1 MADDRISKNLH
12 LVYSALK
19 SEGYTDIGDEQDF
32 IKKMQDEQNRLKVY
46 NALKGAGYSD
56 MGSDFKSFSGMIYT
70 APQTKPQPAAAPAA
84 SPQSSPTTIQTN
96 VAQPVVQTPTKQQ
109 QPTSAAPR
117 EVKKGDGSML
127 IAPKQEQPLL
137 NFNFTANSYHG
148 VPVLQSDENGN
159 PKVSGG
165 KFNPVTGQ
173 YEGEGGF
180 YTDWM
185 GNKIPVN
192 SDYGKAAV
200 AYHQHVKDVVN
211 PINVELEEAYKE
223 RDRINKLLS
232 DRMREI
238 DKVEDNLPWYL
249 KIITKAGRI
258 MQGDKMGGYS
268 SSMEY
273 KLNYNS
279 DQQYRNIMSAAR
291 KNRAAIRALE
301 DKKNAKQNEFWH
313 SLGNAITNG
322 YTFSEGDSQW
332 GDVNALSEAQKH
344 MPEIERKQR
353 TGEKLTKD
361 EEIAATVIKNHAWDN
376 DVQQRYGDE
385 YGAWASAGETAGGSL
400 ELAIEFLMMAPELK
414 ATAGSV
420 MKLTEKGATKLLGK
434 LANNGLGK
442 FMTKATGVTLGS
454 MVAGAEMSNTIGIG
468 RTTSDVGK
476 RYLGN
481 VTVNEEDG
489 SYQFDGGKSF
499 MQSLYEAEMSAAI
512 ENGSEVLGE
521 FLPGSS
527 MILKGLQKVGMKKV
541 ANGLTRLGGRTWYK
555 NYTKALESIGF
566 HGVGGEAVEEY
577 ASLLGNALLVGDNK
591 FSDLLDPRTHVD
603 IWLGCAVTG
612 GLLNAPRTVGYAAEG
627 AHKGYQAAQYYRYKH
642 KTDKAD
648 GAANAVWGDEWV
660 ELRDRIDGTSNEY
673 MTDLATSIYEDV
685 DMPLEKKAAALNY
698 IGNLT
703 AMRGYNM
710 GRISMEREDEN
721 GRGTSDDERSMN
733 NAYAAGYNA
742 TVQEDMEDVKNAYDM
757 HRQLAE
763 NALDEWTLS
772 ALDGNE
778 TGLDGEPINPLHIL
792 GNMAYN
798 PVIGDAMTDEQ
809 RKIAADYLNAKARY
823 DGMLQR
829 VRDGTVQVAWNG
841 NVNNPQTV
849 SKDFLQELST
859 NAAMARLAKNEQER
873 AIQEELDKEDE
884 FQQQRPTYNLN
895 DEVTLRGENGEPIR
909 GSITTEENEDG
920 QIEVYTE
927 SPINGKKIHMFTRQ
941 QIDDMLMEHN
951 GEAVVVP
958 EAPAITAEID
968 NAGAVQSEPST
979 VQNDVENVPETTE
992 NVPNTDE
999 NVPAAEETVAVE
1011 PMPMVGEG
1019 EDAEPDFSATTPQRA
1034 HDYIFNES
1042 GLEEAD
1048 AAAFTK
1054 NNVEAANKELEKI
1067 KNKKPK
1073 MGTSIAKFNKDK
1085 AEWEQKVNEAQAK
1098 ADYWKQVKEARDK
1111 VLAQRL
1117 AEQQERERQKIEQ
1130 AQADEAAYREEMA
1143 RKEAEQAALG
1153 ANNVSPAIRDKWV
1166 NAPKVEGAQDEIV
1179 LPNGEKVAGRYYLV
1193 ESGAA
1198 SASHDSNNGFAK
1210 TEGFP
1215 VDENGGSV
1223 NDRDYERDM
1232 DAQRITRDIANNYDS
1247 RAVQTPVVVSQDGV
1261 VLSGNGRTMA
1271 GELAAAQNT
1280 DAAYNI
1286 HIAQYPT
1293 KWGFTQKQVEG
1304 MQHPRVVFVP
1314 DAAMPYTAETFAKF
1328 NQQEMK
1334 GQSKTEQ
1341 AVKLG
1346 KVVSDDSFKGIVRT
1360 INGYDTL
1367 GDFYNDADAS
1377 IGALYDLHNAGV
1389 VPQAQLAEMV
1399 DGIRGQEKLSAVG
1412 REFLENM
1419 LIGKAF
1425 EGDPDVVRMLT
1436 SEPYMRQSVI
1446 TALGEI
1452 ADNIAIGGGWSLQQ
1466 ELADS
1471 VRLCFDARKEGAKQG
1486 DIVSIYAKQ
1495 GVLFADPDQLQTVA
1509 DFNNATMLMLA
1520 DVLNDK
1526 RVTLLKTTLQL
1537 YNNHARESAAGQT
1550 DLFAGGIRSRED
1562 ILRDVI
1568 NFINN
1573 NYGKRKEIDAARAA
1587 AVERRKAESVQ
1598 QNGTDEAGIGGSE
1611 NTGGSGKGTEET
1623 PTLTHDEAISLIA
1636 KMEERAN
1643 VAPEVELTIENW
1655 DAQFGEDGRVV
1666 TPIGEVKMGENQFTK
1681 LMRQGREGKLGM
1693 VKPTLETPDVIIE
1706 DASEAKDGDV
1716 AERKSSYVFVK
1727 AFKKADGSRY
1737 YYFTSVTVSKD
1748 GKEVVI
1754 SNQEKRKNAIANLL
1768 TNGKLVWKHADDVS
1782 AASDVKQGLYSSQGN
1797 MSDPT
1802 TEGTDAPQTNVLS
1815 ASKGKANSSTSQA
1828 KGEKVAE
1835 NQSSSGVQAALEAA
1849 EQDTNTEPTEAQ
1861 KQAGNYKKGHVKIDG
1876 FDVTIENPRGSV
1888 RSGKDAD
1895 GKEWEQT
1902 MHNTYGY
1909 IRGTEGV
1916 DGDHIDVF
1924 FSEDPS
1930 HGDVFV
1936 VDQVN
1941 KDGNFDEHKVMY
1953 GFPDIESARKA
1964 YLANYEDGWTGL
1976 GAITPVSKEEFK
1988 KWIDSSHR
1996 KTKPFAEY
2004 SSVKPL
2010 GDTQLGEQPNKPT
2023 VKDGEDYVSAAERI
2037 AREDDVKRTAAHF
2050 AMETRE
2056 EAAAF
2061 DRRVGEMS
2069 DLELLSYIKADGN
2082 GDVNK
2087 AHHPSVYDE
2096 YDYRHGDE
2104 QLQSYDATLVRLNE
2118 SGTTLEQAEEMLANI
2133 RRDKSLLATDMRA
2146 DLLGQEDALQDY
2158 IAGLEKPREKRLL
2171 SAYEKKETS
2180 EPANSRM
2187 DVESN
2192 LEGKSDDTA
2201 TRQDSDVSGGKVR
2214 NNPAISQR
2222 NGVRK
2227 GGVDELV
2234 SDAMSIGVED
2244 VASFPKEIRE
2254 EDTISKEQ
2262 NSGKRGD
2269 RIKVKAGLSGNDL
2282 YIQYKSGR
2290 SSKDKR
2296 RWATIKIP
2304 NATNYSA
2311 GQIIYRLGYIGT
2323 FTDIERLSG
2332 DAVLELFNKN
2342 GLRLQK
2348 GGVKDVSHRE
2358 AALRDALVDVLRGA
2372 GVDVVTDVEE
2382 GQRVL
2387 DEANS
2392 GARMHAKKRALET
2405 ASLSDGSER
2414 SLTVVSSADG
2424 AKVLIN
2430 LDKAIQ
2436 TLESSPT
2443 QPKTFV
2449 GDIANSLGA
2458 QRKGSKSEYAT
2469 FETKNG
2475 RVVTIR
2481 LADHNATVSNFDRR
2495 GELDGISIVVSP
2507 KKSAG
2512 VTNDGEAHVVEYYY
2526 DAIKLRRADGK
2537 PLADIVRSIK
2547 QALYSGEFEDTT
2559 GLAERQ
2565 EVNTDKVR
2573 FFRTTDGHAYGF
2585 TKDGKIY
2592 IDPRI
2597 ATAETP
2603 IHEYSHLWAWA
2614 FRKAN
2619 PKEWANIV
2627 ELMKGTTLW
2636 EEVKQRYPEL
2646 KTEDEIADEV
2656 LAHYS
2661 GRRGAERLRAERER
2675 IASGEGDVVEKAKAI
2690 SALERVK
2697 DALKRFWKGV
2707 ADWLGIHFTS
2717 AEEVADK
2724 VLADMLHGVNP
2735 VAEAGAQREGV
2746 RYEANSEEAEIVAK
2760 AKADGTYM
2768 KAPDGKPSRLSPR
2781 QWVQVRT
2788 RAFKEWFGDWEKRAR
2803 IEKLRKSEP
2812 IVKKGDE
2819 YKGRYELNSRSAED
2833 YVIKSLR
2840 GEYTNSDTGDVIK
2853 ITRASRKVTHHD
2865 AENDVHLR
2873 SIAYIPDMIENAVF
2887 IEERPNENGAK
2898 FASYRYYVVGLKIG
2912 DVHYTAKLVVGRKN
2926 GESYYDHSLTEIE
2939 KNSLID
2945 LTDGVKADVSGNETA
2960 YFSAKDKRLLSILQ
2974 TNSSKVVYEN
2984 GEPRVVYHQTN
2995 STIFVNRET
3004 GENFDNLN
3012 WKEKD
3017 YWENEA
3023 SEEEWND
3030 TWEERDFYVFD
3041 NKTHGR
3047 RSVEMPA
3054 FFFSPVYDEYHEYGD
3069 RTVAAFLNIRNPIV
3083 NPDIP
3088 NRGVTDTAG
3097 EDAMN
3102 ALIAQGYDGFIR
3114 EYDGEVEEIN
3124 AFFPNQIKCA
3134 EENVGTFDGS
3144 NPDIRYQFV
3153 GEKGASAMDKAEEAS
3168 VRLDNLAVA
3177 REMEAAGK
3185 DAKAVKL
3192 ATGWERGGD
3201 GKWRYEI
3208 EDGRFDRLG
3217 ELHPE
3222 RRRLS
3227 AAEQKELDDALSETD
3242 DAFEKGVLAYKEE
3255 ITDDTDMA
3263 DIYEAGGME
3272 RKKAERIRD
3281 LEDKQRRLKGEP
3293 KKLDDYLEN
3302 DELFNAYPQLRDIVI
3317 DTSSEGDAVF
3327 GKMGSYVHASNTIR
3341 LNDTSLSTLTHEVQH
3356 AIQKIEGFARGG
3368 SVRDVRN
3375 RIRQRI
3381 AELDNVSEHAKEM
3394 LARQVEYRALASK
3407 LGRAYE
3413 MLMKNGE
3420 DWAVRAASDNYWE
3433 AMNTL
3438 DNDENS
3444 RLNNV
3449 YPKGKNASEIAK
3461 DGFNRDKAIEELNRL
3476 SDYYASQISAEDMK
3490 NIKDSEALSGKING
3504 KSDEELYHALGGEV
3518 EARNVQS
3525 RLGMTAEER
3534 RASLASETEDVARE
3548 DQIFLNDLLGVSMS
3562 ESASTDLEDV
3572 NRRFNDELGRLTDE
3586 NKDKIVL
3593 SLGRPSDILLA
3604 AGVSEKPMKLYGN
3617 KVIKKMRKHG
3627 FALDELKD
3635 LPRAVADPIAVFDNI
3650 GREGNRSI
3658 LTELRTEQGNFLVTV
3673 DLGKDAD
3680 VDFNIV
3686 SSVFGKG
3693 SSNVI
3698 DWINKGLAT
3707 YINKEKALAFLSH
3720 PSAPIAAA
3728 AANAELDS
3736 AAKVVKEFENP
3747 KVSDEDVSED
3757 DAVYRIREDVQDSE
3771 QNDADMMRS
3780 VAEQMGEKLHT
3791 NIHII
3796 EDVNEITHP
3805 NSAVQE
3811 RRSRSKG
3818 WYDTKTG
3825 QVNIVLPNNRSVD
3838 DVKASVGHETIAHK
3852 GLRELIGEENYD
3864 AFLDEVYEH
3873 LRGDLKQQIDT
3884 QASRAFIDDAT
3895 RNGERAKSYE
3905 QHRRTAVDELFG
3917 RLAAKPFEEFAEG
3930 ERTLWQKIKE
3940 AVRKVLDEFLGTL
3953 KLPKWFE
3960 LGDNELRYML
3970 WRSKERLERGREH
3983 PIDLARDIVKREELG
3998 LTDEARYNMGDA
4010 PETFKARQRR
4020 AVENKGTV
4028 MPGLNGAQVKVVG
4041 NIPRHTYTGTI
4052 AEATQQAI
4060 DAAKAKYVPNGEPR
4074 TLHYNNFGAKFD
4086 YSISGN
4092 AIEIVLSAKHQG
4104 KSVNKGVHL
4113 ALAEHLDRVIGES
4126 IEVEEHPDRLKTGD
4140 ARDNGKINPD
4150 ALMHRFYGV
4159 ANIDGVDYRVMT
4171 LMKEENKAKRG
4182 NGIHSYEVQK
4192 IEVLD
4197 EETPNTSNGVG
4208 TLNSELEGYPLAKL
4222 IKDVGKTMET
4232 DKNLLDESKLADES
4246 TDLYREVGETDDIW
4260 SDGSLGLHERM
4271 TAAAARLSAN
4281 HKDNKTLRNDAMRAI
4296 GSNLFDLRKAM
4307 SLQRTFDKITAKRV
4321 ADLARVLM
4329 NIGHLSGLTQQEVK
4343 RLMAAIR
4350 DSVGRENIDESIQK
4364 IMDIMVD
4371 NQLKHA
4377 EATLHELESI
4387 KGSKVD
4393 ARGVEVQGQLDPDGQ
4408 TLIKAMK
4415 EAQKIV
4421 NPCGGKTHDEKGEPT
4436 AWGNALESAQMR
4448 ISSKTISL
4456 MESG

>member
-1 MADDRISKNLH
+1 M
-12 LVYSALK
+12 
-19 SEGYTDIGDEQDF
+19 
-32 IKKMQDEQNRLKVY
+32 
-46 NALKGAGYSD
+46 
-56 MGSDFKSFSGMIYT
+56 
-70 APQTKPQPAAAPAA
+70 
-84 SPQSSPTTIQTN
+84 
-96 VAQPVVQTPTKQQ
+96 
-109 QPTSAAPR
+109 
-117 EVKKGDGSML
+117 
-127 IAPKQEQPLL
+127 
-137 NFNFTANSYHG
+137 
-148 VPVLQSDENGN
+148 
-159 PKVSGG
+159 
-165 KFNPVTGQ
+165 
-173 YEGEGGF
+173 
-180 YTDWM
+180 
-185 GNKIPVN
+185 
-192 SDYGKAAV
+192 
-200 AYHQHVKDVVN
+200 
-211 PINVELEEAYKE
+211 
-223 RDRINKLLS
+223 
-232 DRMREI
+232 
-238 DKVEDNLPWYL
+238 
-249 KIITKAGRI
+249 
-258 MQGDKMGGYS
+258 
-268 SSMEY
+268 
-273 KLNYNS
+273 
-279 DQQYRNIMSAAR
+279 
-291 KNRAAIRALE
+291 
-301 DKKNAKQNEFWH
+301 
-313 SLGNAITNG
+313 
-322 YTFSEGDSQW
+322 
-332 GDVNALSEAQKH
+332 
-344 MPEIERKQR
+344 
-353 TGEKLTKD
+353 
-361 EEIAATVIKNHAWDN
+361 
-376 DVQQRYGDE
+376 
-385 YGAWASAGETAGGSL
+385 
-400 ELAIEFLMMAPELK
+400 
-414 ATAGSV
+414 
-420 MKLTEKGATKLLGK
+420 
-434 LANNGLGK
+434 
-442 FMTKATGVTLGS
+442 
-454 MVAGAEMSNTIGIG
+454 
-468 RTTSDVGK
+468 
-476 RYLGN
+476 
-481 VTVNEEDG
+481 
-489 SYQFDGGKSF
+489 
-499 MQSLYEAEMSAAI
+499 
-512 ENGSEVLGE
+512 
-521 FLPGSS
+521 
-527 MILKGLQKVGMKKV
+527 
-541 ANGLTRLGGRTWYK
+541 
-555 NYTKALESIGF
+555 
-566 HGVGGEAVEEY
+566 
-577 ASLLGNALLVGDNK
+577 
-591 FSDLLDPRTHVD
+591 
-603 IWLGCAVTG
+603 
-612 GLLNAPRTVGYAAEG
+612 
-627 AHKGYQAAQYYRYKH
+627 
-642 KTDKAD
+642 
-648 GAANAVWGDEWV
+648 
-660 ELRDRIDGTSNEY
+660 
-673 MTDLATSIYEDV
+673 
-685 DMPLEKKAAALNY
+685 
-698 IGNLT
+698 
-703 AMRGYNM
+703 
-710 GRISMEREDEN
+710 
-721 GRGTSDDERSMN
+721 
-733 NAYAAGYNA
+733 
-742 TVQEDMEDVKNAYDM
+742 
-757 HRQLAE
+757 
-763 NALDEWTLS
+763 
-772 ALDGNE
+772 
-778 TGLDGEPINPLHIL
+778 
-792 GNMAYN
+792 
-798 PVIGDAMTDEQ
+798 
-809 RKIAADYLNAKARY
+809 
-823 DGMLQR
+823 
-829 VRDGTVQVAWNG
+829 
-841 NVNNPQTV
+841 
-849 SKDFLQELST
+849 
-859 NAAMARLAKNEQER
+859 
-873 AIQEELDKEDE
+873 
-884 FQQQRPTYNLN
+884 
-895 DEVTLRGENGEPIR
+895 
-909 GSITTEENEDG
+909 
-920 QIEVYTE
+920 
-927 SPINGKKIHMFTRQ
+927 
-941 QIDDMLMEHN
+941 
-951 GEAVVVP
+951 
-958 EAPAITAEID
+958 
-968 NAGAVQSEPST
+968 
-979 VQNDVENVPETTE
+979 
-992 NVPNTDE
+992 
-999 NVPAAEETVAVE
+999 
-1011 PMPMVGEG
+1011 
-1019 EDAEPDFSATTPQRA
+1019 
-1034 HDYIFNES
+1034 
-1042 GLEEAD
+1042 
-1048 AAAFTK
+1048 
-1054 NNVEAANKELEKI
+1054 
-1067 KNKKPK
+1067 
-1073 MGTSIAKFNKDK
+1073 
-1085 AEWEQKVNEAQAK
+1085 
-1098 ADYWKQVKEARDK
+1098 
-1111 VLAQRL
+1111 
-1117 AEQQERERQKIEQ
+1117 
-1130 AQADEAAYREEMA
+1130 
-1143 RKEAEQAALG
+1143 
-1153 ANNVSPAIRDKWV
+1153 
-1166 NAPKVEGAQDEIV
+1166 
-1179 LPNGEKVAGRYYLV
+1179 
-1193 ESGAA
+1193 
-1198 SASHDSNNGFAK
+1198 
-1210 TEGFP
+1210 
-1215 VDENGGSV
+1215 
-1223 NDRDYERDM
+1223 
-1232 DAQRITRDIANNYDS
+1232 
-1247 RAVQTPVVVSQDGV
+1247 
-1261 VLSGNGRTMA
+1261 
-1271 GELAAAQNT
+1271 
-1280 DAAYNI
+1280 
-1286 HIAQYPT
+1286 
-1293 KWGFTQKQVEG
+1293 
-1304 MQHPRVVFVP
+1304 
-1314 DAAMPYTAETFAKF
+1314 
-1328 NQQEMK
+1328 
-1334 GQSKTEQ
+1334 
-1341 AVKLG
+1341 
-1346 KVVSDDSFKGIVRT
+1346 
-1360 INGYDTL
+1360 
-1367 GDFYNDADAS
+1367 
-1377 IGALYDLHNAGV
+1377 
-1389 VPQAQLAEMV
+1389 
-1399 DGIRGQEKLSAVG
+1399 
-1412 REFLENM
+1412 
-1419 LIGKAF
+1419 
-1425 EGDPDVVRMLT
+1425 
-1436 SEPYMRQSVI
+1436 
-1446 TALGEI
+1446 
-1452 ADNIAIGGGWSLQQ
+1452 
-1466 ELADS
+1466 
-1471 VRLCFDARKEGAKQG
+1471 
-1486 DIVSIYAKQ
+1486 
-1495 GVLFADPDQLQTVA
+1495 
-1509 DFNNATMLMLA
+1509 
-1520 DVLNDK
+1520 
-1526 RVTLLKTTLQL
+1526 
-1537 YNNHARESAAGQT
+1537 
-1550 DLFAGGIRSRED
+1550 
-1562 ILRDVI
+1562 
-1568 NFINN
+1568 
-1573 NYGKRKEIDAARAA
+1573 
-1587 AVERRKAESVQ
+1587 
-1598 QNGTDEAGIGGSE
+1598 
-1611 NTGGSGKGTEET
+1611 
-1623 PTLTHDEAISLIA
+1623 
-1636 KMEERAN
+1636 
-1643 VAPEVELTIENW
+1643 
-1655 DAQFGEDGRVV
+1655 
-1666 TPIGEVKMGENQFTK
+1666 
-1681 LMRQGREGKLGM
+1681 
-1693 VKPTLETPDVIIE
+1693 
-1706 DASEAKDGDV
+1706 
-1716 AERKSSYVFVK
+1716 
-1727 AFKKADGSRY
+1727 
-1737 YYFTSVTVSKD
+1737 
-1748 GKEVVI
+1748 
-1754 SNQEKRKNAIANLL
+1754 
-1768 TNGKLVWKHADDVS
+1768 
-1782 AASDVKQGLYSSQGN
+1782 
-1797 MSDPT
+1797 
-1802 TEGTDAPQTNVLS
+1802 
-1815 ASKGKANSSTSQA
+1815 
-1828 KGEKVAE
+1828 
-1835 NQSSSGVQAALEAA
+1835 
-1849 EQDTNTEPTEAQ
+1849 
-1861 KQAGNYKKGHVKIDG
+1861 
-1876 FDVTIENPRGSV
+1876 
-1888 RSGKDAD
+1888 
-1895 GKEWEQT
+1895 
-1902 MHNTYGY
+1902 
-1909 IRGTEGV
+1909 
-1916 DGDHIDVF
+1916 
-1924 FSEDPS
+1924 
-1930 HGDVFV
+1930 
-1936 VDQVN
+1936 
-1941 KDGNFDEHKVMY
+1941 
-1953 GFPDIESARKA
+1953 
-1964 YLANYEDGWTGL
+1964 
-1976 GAITPVSKEEFK
+1976 
-1988 KWIDSSHR
+1988 
-1996 KTKPFAEY
+1996 
-2004 SSVKPL
+2004 
-2010 GDTQLGEQPNKPT
+2010 
-2023 VKDGEDYVSAAERI
+2023 
-2037 AREDDVKRTAAHF
+2037 
-2050 AMETRE
+2050 
-2056 EAAAF
+2056 
-2061 DRRVGEMS
+2061 
-2069 DLELLSYIKADGN
+2069 
-2082 GDVNK
+2082 
-2087 AHHPSVYDE
+2087 
-2096 YDYRHGDE
+2096 
-2104 QLQSYDATLVRLNE
+2104 
-2118 SGTTLEQAEEMLANI
+2118 
-2133 RRDKSLLATDMRA
+2133 
-2146 DLLGQEDALQDY
+2146 
-2158 IAGLEKPREKRLL
+2158 L

-2342 GLRLQK
+2342 GLRLHK
-2348 GGVKDVSHRE
+2348 GGWKEVSPRE
-2358 AALRDALVDVLRGA
+2358 DALRDALVDVLRGA

-2387 DEANS
+2387 DEVN
-2392 GARMHAKKRALET
+2392 GETRLHAKKRALET
-2405 ASLSDGSER
+2405 VSVTSEEEHQP
-2414 SLTVVSSADG
+2414 TVVSSADG
-2424 AKVLIN
+2424 AKVLRKLDEAKEKYENISSRIN
-2430 LDKAIQ
+2430 
-2436 TLESSPT
+2436 
-2443 QPKTFV
+2443 TFI
-2449 GDIANSLGA
+2449 GDIANALGA

-2526 DAIKLRRADGK
+2526 DAIKLRRVDGK

-2768 KAPDGKPSRLSPR
+2768 KAQNEPSRLSPR

-2788 RAFKEWFGDWEKRAR
+2788 RAFKEWFGDWELASKVLKVVPALKEHGFKNFDEARAWAK
-2803 IEKLRKSEP
+2803 EH
-2812 IVKKGDE
+2812 IV
-2819 YKGRYELNSRSAED
+2819 LT
-2833 YVIKSLR
+2833 L
-2840 GEYTNSDTGDVIK
+2840 T
-2853 ITRASRKVTHHD
+2853 D
-2865 AENDVHLR
+2865 AETGGKGEIRVSNNAVAKFLSESAVAKSDSKDVHLSVLKVLPEVIRESIDAEQHPDYKKGEDGSR
-2873 SIAYIPDMIENAVF
+2873 SS
-2887 IEERPNENGAK
+2887 ENGVNEHVTIHRLYGAVNIDGK
-2898 FASYRYYVVGLKIG
+2898 TYRVKVTLKEYADGNRPQKAYSYEATKIELLAGTLVGGKSSNPSTSNSI
-2912 DVHYTAKLVVGRKN
+2912 TAAKLLENVEKSYGN
-2926 GESYYDHSLTEIE
+2926 GE
-2939 KNSLID
+2939 K
-2945 LTDGVKADVSGNETA
+2945 
-2960 YFSAKDKRLLSILQ
+2960 LLDY
-2974 TNSSKVVYEN
+2974 SKVVDEN
-2984 GEPRVVYHQTN
+2984 GEPLVVYHQTN

-3124 AFFPNQIKCA
+3124 AFFPNQIKSA

-3153 GEKGASAMDKAEEAS
+3153 GEKGAASMDKAEEAS

-3185 DAKAVKL
+3185 DAKTVKL

-3208 EDGRFDRLG
+3208 EDGRFDSLG

-3227 AAEQKELDDALSETD
+3227 AAEQKELDDAFFETM
-3242 DAFEKGVLAYKEE
+3242 DAFEKGSLAYKEE
-3255 ITDDTDMA
+3255 ITENTDMA

-3281 LEDKQRRLKGEP
+3281 LEDKERRLKGEP

-3490 NIKDSEALSGKING
+3490 DIKESEALSGKING

-3811 RRSRSKG
+3811 RRRRSKG

-3917 RLAAKPFEEFAEG
+3917 RLAEKPFEEFAEG

-3970 WRSKERLERGREH
+3970 WRSKERLVRGREH
-3983 PIDLARDIVKREELG
+3983 PIDLAHDIVKREELG

-4222 IKDVGKTMET
+4222 LQNVGKSYEKG
-4232 DKNLLDESKLADES
+4232 KNLLDESKLADES
-4246 TDLYREVGETDDIW
+4246 ADLYREVGETDDIW

-4296 GSNLFDLRKAM
+4296 CANLDDLAKSMLAHPRKKDLTDAERMSVDAKVGKVARAQKRFDM
-4307 SLQRTFDKITAKRV
+4307 TTVKRV
-4321 ADLARVLM
+4321 ADLARVLIT
-4329 NIGHLSGLTQQEVK
+4329 NGYINNATSYEIK
-4343 RLMAAIR
+4343 RLLSAVKN
-4350 DSVGRENIDESIQK
+4350 SVGHNDIEGDVQK
-4364 IMDIMVD
+4364 VMDIMVD

-4377 EATLHELESI
+4377 EESLHSLEAV

-4393 ARGVEVQGQLDPDGQ
+4393 ARGVEVQGELDPDGQ

-4448 ISSKTISL
+4448 MSSKTISL

>member
-1 MADDRISKNLH
+1 M
-12 LVYSALK
+12 
-19 SEGYTDIGDEQDF
+19 
-32 IKKMQDEQNRLKVY
+32 
-46 NALKGAGYSD
+46 
-56 MGSDFKSFSGMIYT
+56 
-70 APQTKPQPAAAPAA
+70 
-84 SPQSSPTTIQTN
+84 
-96 VAQPVVQTPTKQQ
+96 
-109 QPTSAAPR
+109 
-117 EVKKGDGSML
+117 
-127 IAPKQEQPLL
+127 
-137 NFNFTANSYHG
+137 
-148 VPVLQSDENGN
+148 
-159 PKVSGG
+159 
-165 KFNPVTGQ
+165 
-173 YEGEGGF
+173 
-180 YTDWM
+180 
-185 GNKIPVN
+185 
-192 SDYGKAAV
+192 
-200 AYHQHVKDVVN
+200 
-211 PINVELEEAYKE
+211 
-223 RDRINKLLS
+223 
-232 DRMREI
+232 
-238 DKVEDNLPWYL
+238 
-249 KIITKAGRI
+249 
-258 MQGDKMGGYS
+258 
-268 SSMEY
+268 
-273 KLNYNS
+273 
-279 DQQYRNIMSAAR
+279 
-291 KNRAAIRALE
+291 
-301 DKKNAKQNEFWH
+301 
-313 SLGNAITNG
+313 
-322 YTFSEGDSQW
+322 
-332 GDVNALSEAQKH
+332 
-344 MPEIERKQR
+344 
-353 TGEKLTKD
+353 
-361 EEIAATVIKNHAWDN
+361 
-376 DVQQRYGDE
+376 
-385 YGAWASAGETAGGSL
+385 
-400 ELAIEFLMMAPELK
+400 
-414 ATAGSV
+414 
-420 MKLTEKGATKLLGK
+420 
-434 LANNGLGK
+434 
-442 FMTKATGVTLGS
+442 
-454 MVAGAEMSNTIGIG
+454 
-468 RTTSDVGK
+468 
-476 RYLGN
+476 
-481 VTVNEEDG
+481 
-489 SYQFDGGKSF
+489 
-499 MQSLYEAEMSAAI
+499 
-512 ENGSEVLGE
+512 
-521 FLPGSS
+521 
-527 MILKGLQKVGMKKV
+527 
-541 ANGLTRLGGRTWYK
+541 
-555 NYTKALESIGF
+555 
-566 HGVGGEAVEEY
+566 
-577 ASLLGNALLVGDNK
+577 
-591 FSDLLDPRTHVD
+591 
-603 IWLGCAVTG
+603 
-612 GLLNAPRTVGYAAEG
+612 
-627 AHKGYQAAQYYRYKH
+627 
-642 KTDKAD
+642 
-648 GAANAVWGDEWV
+648 
-660 ELRDRIDGTSNEY
+660 
-673 MTDLATSIYEDV
+673 
-685 DMPLEKKAAALNY
+685 
-698 IGNLT
+698 
-703 AMRGYNM
+703 
-710 GRISMEREDEN
+710 
-721 GRGTSDDERSMN
+721 
-733 NAYAAGYNA
+733 
-742 TVQEDMEDVKNAYDM
+742 
-757 HRQLAE
+757 
-763 NALDEWTLS
+763 
-772 ALDGNE
+772 
-778 TGLDGEPINPLHIL
+778 
-792 GNMAYN
+792 
-798 PVIGDAMTDEQ
+798 
-809 RKIAADYLNAKARY
+809 
-823 DGMLQR
+823 
-829 VRDGTVQVAWNG
+829 
-841 NVNNPQTV
+841 
-849 SKDFLQELST
+849 
-859 NAAMARLAKNEQER
+859 
-873 AIQEELDKEDE
+873 
-884 FQQQRPTYNLN
+884 
-895 DEVTLRGENGEPIR
+895 
-909 GSITTEENEDG
+909 
-920 QIEVYTE
+920 
-927 SPINGKKIHMFTRQ
+927 
-941 QIDDMLMEHN
+941 
-951 GEAVVVP
+951 
-958 EAPAITAEID
+958 
-968 NAGAVQSEPST
+968 
-979 VQNDVENVPETTE
+979 
-992 NVPNTDE
+992 
-999 NVPAAEETVAVE
+999 
-1011 PMPMVGEG
+1011 
-1019 EDAEPDFSATTPQRA
+1019 
-1034 HDYIFNES
+1034 
-1042 GLEEAD
+1042 
-1048 AAAFTK
+1048 
-1054 NNVEAANKELEKI
+1054 
-1067 KNKKPK
+1067 
-1073 MGTSIAKFNKDK
+1073 
-1085 AEWEQKVNEAQAK
+1085 
-1098 ADYWKQVKEARDK
+1098 
-1111 VLAQRL
+1111 
-1117 AEQQERERQKIEQ
+1117 
-1130 AQADEAAYREEMA
+1130 
-1143 RKEAEQAALG
+1143 
-1153 ANNVSPAIRDKWV
+1153 
-1166 NAPKVEGAQDEIV
+1166 
-1179 LPNGEKVAGRYYLV
+1179 
-1193 ESGAA
+1193 
-1198 SASHDSNNGFAK
+1198 
-1210 TEGFP
+1210 
-1215 VDENGGSV
+1215 
-1223 NDRDYERDM
+1223 
-1232 DAQRITRDIANNYDS
+1232 
-1247 RAVQTPVVVSQDGV
+1247 
-1261 VLSGNGRTMA
+1261 
-1271 GELAAAQNT
+1271 
-1280 DAAYNI
+1280 
-1286 HIAQYPT
+1286 
-1293 KWGFTQKQVEG
+1293 
-1304 MQHPRVVFVP
+1304 
-1314 DAAMPYTAETFAKF
+1314 
-1328 NQQEMK
+1328 
-1334 GQSKTEQ
+1334 
-1341 AVKLG
+1341 
-1346 KVVSDDSFKGIVRT
+1346 
-1360 INGYDTL
+1360 
-1367 GDFYNDADAS
+1367 
-1377 IGALYDLHNAGV
+1377 
-1389 VPQAQLAEMV
+1389 
-1399 DGIRGQEKLSAVG
+1399 
-1412 REFLENM
+1412 
-1419 LIGKAF
+1419 
-1425 EGDPDVVRMLT
+1425 
-1436 SEPYMRQSVI
+1436 
-1446 TALGEI
+1446 
-1452 ADNIAIGGGWSLQQ
+1452 
-1466 ELADS
+1466 
-1471 VRLCFDARKEGAKQG
+1471 
-1486 DIVSIYAKQ
+1486 
-1495 GVLFADPDQLQTVA
+1495 
-1509 DFNNATMLMLA
+1509 
-1520 DVLNDK
+1520 
-1526 RVTLLKTTLQL
+1526 
-1537 YNNHARESAAGQT
+1537 
-1550 DLFAGGIRSRED
+1550 
-1562 ILRDVI
+1562 
-1568 NFINN
+1568 
-1573 NYGKRKEIDAARAA
+1573 
-1587 AVERRKAESVQ
+1587 
-1598 QNGTDEAGIGGSE
+1598 
-1611 NTGGSGKGTEET
+1611 
-1623 PTLTHDEAISLIA
+1623 
-1636 KMEERAN
+1636 
-1643 VAPEVELTIENW
+1643 
-1655 DAQFGEDGRVV
+1655 
-1666 TPIGEVKMGENQFTK
+1666 
-1681 LMRQGREGKLGM
+1681 
-1693 VKPTLETPDVIIE
+1693 
-1706 DASEAKDGDV
+1706 
-1716 AERKSSYVFVK
+1716 
-1727 AFKKADGSRY
+1727 
-1737 YYFTSVTVSKD
+1737 
-1748 GKEVVI
+1748 
-1754 SNQEKRKNAIANLL
+1754 
-1768 TNGKLVWKHADDVS
+1768 
-1782 AASDVKQGLYSSQGN
+1782 
-1797 MSDPT
+1797 
-1802 TEGTDAPQTNVLS
+1802 
-1815 ASKGKANSSTSQA
+1815 
-1828 KGEKVAE
+1828 
-1835 NQSSSGVQAALEAA
+1835 
-1849 EQDTNTEPTEAQ
+1849 
-1861 KQAGNYKKGHVKIDG
+1861 
-1876 FDVTIENPRGSV
+1876 
-1888 RSGKDAD
+1888 
-1895 GKEWEQT
+1895 
-1902 MHNTYGY
+1902 
-1909 IRGTEGV
+1909 
-1916 DGDHIDVF
+1916 
-1924 FSEDPS
+1924 
-1930 HGDVFV
+1930 
-1936 VDQVN
+1936 
-1941 KDGNFDEHKVMY
+1941 
-1953 GFPDIESARKA
+1953 
-1964 YLANYEDGWTGL
+1964 
-1976 GAITPVSKEEFK
+1976 
-1988 KWIDSSHR
+1988 
-1996 KTKPFAEY
+1996 
-2004 SSVKPL
+2004 
-2010 GDTQLGEQPNKPT
+2010 
-2023 VKDGEDYVSAAERI
+2023 
-2037 AREDDVKRTAAHF
+2037 
-2050 AMETRE
+2050 
-2056 EAAAF
+2056 
-2061 DRRVGEMS
+2061 
-2069 DLELLSYIKADGN
+2069 
-2082 GDVNK
+2082 
-2087 AHHPSVYDE
+2087 
-2096 YDYRHGDE
+2096 
-2104 QLQSYDATLVRLNE
+2104 
-2118 SGTTLEQAEEMLANI
+2118 
-2133 RRDKSLLATDMRA
+2133 
-2146 DLLGQEDALQDY
+2146 
-2158 IAGLEKPREKRLL
+2158 
-2171 SAYEKKETS
+2171 
-2180 EPANSRM
+2180 
-2187 DVESN
+2187 
-2192 LEGKSDDTA
+2192 
-2201 TRQDSDVSGGKVR
+2201 
-2214 NNPAISQR
+2214 
-2222 NGVRK
+2222 
-2227 GGVDELV
+2227 
-2234 SDAMSIGVED
+2234 
-2244 VASFPKEIRE
+2244 
-2254 EDTISKEQ
+2254 
-2262 NSGKRGD
+2262 
-2269 RIKVKAGLSGNDL
+2269 SGNDL

-2342 GLRLQK
+2342 GLRLHK
-2348 GGVKDVSHRE
+2348 GGWKEVSPRE
-2358 AALRDALVDVLRGA
+2358 DALRDALVNVLRGA

-2387 DEANS
+2387 DEAN
-2392 GARMHAKKRALET
+2392 GETRLQAKKRALET
-2405 ASLSDGSER
+2405 ASVTSKEKHQP
-2414 SLTVVSSADG
+2414 TVVSSADG
-2424 AKVLIN
+2424 AKVLKN
-2430 LDKAIQ
+2430 LDKLVEDFEKLSNQSKFFTGAVAQAI
-2436 TLESSPT
+2436 
-2443 QPKTFV
+2443 
-2449 GDIANSLGA
+2449 GA

-2661 GRRGAERLRAERER
+2661 GRRGSERLRAERER

-2768 KAPDGKPSRLSPR
+2768 KAQNEPSRLSPR

-2788 RAFKEWFGDWEKRAR
+2788 RAFKEWFGDWELASKVLKVVPALKEHGFKNFDEARAWAK
-2803 IEKLRKSEP
+2803 EH
-2812 IVKKGDE
+2812 IV
-2819 YKGRYELNSRSAED
+2819 RTL
-2833 YVIKSLR
+2833 
-2840 GEYTNSDTGDVIK
+2840 T
-2853 ITRASRKVTHHD
+2853 D
-2865 AENDVHLR
+2865 AETGGKGAIRVSNNAVAKFLSESAVAKSDSKDVHLSVLKVLPEVIRESIDAEQHPDYKKGEDGSR
-2873 SIAYIPDMIENAVF
+2873 SS
-2887 IEERPNENGAK
+2887 ENGVNEHVTIHRLYGAVNIDGK
-2898 FASYRYYVVGLKIG
+2898 TYRVKVTLKEYADGNRPQKAYSYEATKIELLAGTLVGGKSSNPSTSNSI
-2912 DVHYTAKLVVGRKN
+2912 TAAKLLENVEKSYGN
-2926 GESYYDHSLTEIE
+2926 GE
-2939 KNSLID
+2939 K
-2945 LTDGVKADVSGNETA
+2945 
-2960 YFSAKDKRLLSILQ
+2960 LLDY
-2974 TNSSKVVYEN
+2974 SKVVDEN
-2984 GEPRVVYHQTN
+2984 GEPLVVYHQTN

-3017 YWENEA
+3017 YWKNEA

-3114 EYDGEVEEIN
+3114 EYDGELDEIN
-3124 AFFPNQIKCA
+3124 AFFPTQIKSA

-3208 EDGRFDRLG
+3208 EDGRFDSLG

-3341 LNDTSLSTLTHEVQH
+3341 LNNTSLSTLTHEVQH

-3548 DQIFLNDLLGVSMS
+3548 DQIFLNDGLGVSMS

-3673 DLGKDAD
+3673 DLGKGLEDI
-3680 VDFNIV
+3680 DFNII
-3686 SSVFGKG
+3686 SSLFGKRDN
-3693 SSNVI
+3693 NVV
-3698 DWINKGLAT
+3698 DWINKGYAR
-3707 YINKEKALAFLSH
+3707 YINKEKALDYLH
-3720 PSAPIAAA
+3720 HSAPIAEALS
-3728 AANAELDS
+3728 NPKLDS
-3736 AAKVVKEFENP
+3736 AAKVVEEFENP
-3747 KVSDEDVSED
+3747 KVSDENVSED

-3805 NSAVQE
+3805 NSAIQE
-3811 RRSRSKG
+3811 RRRRSKG

-3838 DVKASVGHETIAHK
+3838 DVKASVAHETIAHK

-3873 LRGDLKQQIDT
+3873 LRSDLKQQIDT

-3917 RLAAKPFEEFAEG
+3917 RLAEKPFEEFSEG
-3930 ERTLWQKIKE
+3930 ERTLWQKIK
-3940 AVRKVLDEFLGTL
+3940 ATVRRLLDKFLGSL
-3953 KLPKWFE
+3953 KLPKGFE
-3960 LGDNELRYML
+3960 LGDNELRYIL
-3970 WRSKERLERGREH
+3970 WRSKERLERGKEH

-4329 NIGHLSGLTQQEVK
+4329 NSGHLSGLTQQEVK

-4393 ARGVEVQGQLDPDGQ
+4393 ARGVEVQGRLDPDGQ

>member
-1 MADDRISKNLH
+1 M
-12 LVYSALK
+12 
-19 SEGYTDIGDEQDF
+19 
-32 IKKMQDEQNRLKVY
+32 
-46 NALKGAGYSD
+46 
-56 MGSDFKSFSGMIYT
+56 
-70 APQTKPQPAAAPAA
+70 
-84 SPQSSPTTIQTN
+84 
-96 VAQPVVQTPTKQQ
+96 
-109 QPTSAAPR
+109 
-117 EVKKGDGSML
+117 
-127 IAPKQEQPLL
+127 
-137 NFNFTANSYHG
+137 
-148 VPVLQSDENGN
+148 
-159 PKVSGG
+159 
-165 KFNPVTGQ
+165 
-173 YEGEGGF
+173 
-180 YTDWM
+180 
-185 GNKIPVN
+185 
-192 SDYGKAAV
+192 
-200 AYHQHVKDVVN
+200 
-211 PINVELEEAYKE
+211 
-223 RDRINKLLS
+223 
-232 DRMREI
+232 
-238 DKVEDNLPWYL
+238 
-249 KIITKAGRI
+249 
-258 MQGDKMGGYS
+258 
-268 SSMEY
+268 
-273 KLNYNS
+273 
-279 DQQYRNIMSAAR
+279 
-291 KNRAAIRALE
+291 
-301 DKKNAKQNEFWH
+301 
-313 SLGNAITNG
+313 
-322 YTFSEGDSQW
+322 
-332 GDVNALSEAQKH
+332 
-344 MPEIERKQR
+344 
-353 TGEKLTKD
+353 
-361 EEIAATVIKNHAWDN
+361 
-376 DVQQRYGDE
+376 
-385 YGAWASAGETAGGSL
+385 
-400 ELAIEFLMMAPELK
+400 
-414 ATAGSV
+414 
-420 MKLTEKGATKLLGK
+420 
-434 LANNGLGK
+434 
-442 FMTKATGVTLGS
+442 
-454 MVAGAEMSNTIGIG
+454 
-468 RTTSDVGK
+468 
-476 RYLGN
+476 
-481 VTVNEEDG
+481 
-489 SYQFDGGKSF
+489 
-499 MQSLYEAEMSAAI
+499 
-512 ENGSEVLGE
+512 
-521 FLPGSS
+521 
-527 MILKGLQKVGMKKV
+527 
-541 ANGLTRLGGRTWYK
+541 
-555 NYTKALESIGF
+555 
-566 HGVGGEAVEEY
+566 
-577 ASLLGNALLVGDNK
+577 
-591 FSDLLDPRTHVD
+591 
-603 IWLGCAVTG
+603 
-612 GLLNAPRTVGYAAEG
+612 
-627 AHKGYQAAQYYRYKH
+627 
-642 KTDKAD
+642 
-648 GAANAVWGDEWV
+648 
-660 ELRDRIDGTSNEY
+660 
-673 MTDLATSIYEDV
+673 
-685 DMPLEKKAAALNY
+685 
-698 IGNLT
+698 
-703 AMRGYNM
+703 
-710 GRISMEREDEN
+710 
-721 GRGTSDDERSMN
+721 
-733 NAYAAGYNA
+733 
-742 TVQEDMEDVKNAYDM
+742 
-757 HRQLAE
+757 
-763 NALDEWTLS
+763 
-772 ALDGNE
+772 
-778 TGLDGEPINPLHIL
+778 
-792 GNMAYN
+792 
-798 PVIGDAMTDEQ
+798 
-809 RKIAADYLNAKARY
+809 
-823 DGMLQR
+823 
-829 VRDGTVQVAWNG
+829 
-841 NVNNPQTV
+841 
-849 SKDFLQELST
+849 
-859 NAAMARLAKNEQER
+859 
-873 AIQEELDKEDE
+873 
-884 FQQQRPTYNLN
+884 
-895 DEVTLRGENGEPIR
+895 
-909 GSITTEENEDG
+909 
-920 QIEVYTE
+920 
-927 SPINGKKIHMFTRQ
+927 
-941 QIDDMLMEHN
+941 
-951 GEAVVVP
+951 
-958 EAPAITAEID
+958 
-968 NAGAVQSEPST
+968 
-979 VQNDVENVPETTE
+979 
-992 NVPNTDE
+992 
-999 NVPAAEETVAVE
+999 
-1011 PMPMVGEG
+1011 
-1019 EDAEPDFSATTPQRA
+1019 
-1034 HDYIFNES
+1034 
-1042 GLEEAD
+1042 
-1048 AAAFTK
+1048 
-1054 NNVEAANKELEKI
+1054 
-1067 KNKKPK
+1067 
-1073 MGTSIAKFNKDK
+1073 
-1085 AEWEQKVNEAQAK
+1085 
-1098 ADYWKQVKEARDK
+1098 
-1111 VLAQRL
+1111 
-1117 AEQQERERQKIEQ
+1117 
-1130 AQADEAAYREEMA
+1130 
-1143 RKEAEQAALG
+1143 
-1153 ANNVSPAIRDKWV
+1153 
-1166 NAPKVEGAQDEIV
+1166 
-1179 LPNGEKVAGRYYLV
+1179 
-1193 ESGAA
+1193 
-1198 SASHDSNNGFAK
+1198 
-1210 TEGFP
+1210 
-1215 VDENGGSV
+1215 
-1223 NDRDYERDM
+1223 
-1232 DAQRITRDIANNYDS
+1232 
-1247 RAVQTPVVVSQDGV
+1247 
-1261 VLSGNGRTMA
+1261 
-1271 GELAAAQNT
+1271 
-1280 DAAYNI
+1280 
-1286 HIAQYPT
+1286 
-1293 KWGFTQKQVEG
+1293 
-1304 MQHPRVVFVP
+1304 
-1314 DAAMPYTAETFAKF
+1314 
-1328 NQQEMK
+1328 
-1334 GQSKTEQ
+1334 
-1341 AVKLG
+1341 
-1346 KVVSDDSFKGIVRT
+1346 
-1360 INGYDTL
+1360 
-1367 GDFYNDADAS
+1367 
-1377 IGALYDLHNAGV
+1377 
-1389 VPQAQLAEMV
+1389 
-1399 DGIRGQEKLSAVG
+1399 
-1412 REFLENM
+1412 
-1419 LIGKAF
+1419 
-1425 EGDPDVVRMLT
+1425 
-1436 SEPYMRQSVI
+1436 
-1446 TALGEI
+1446 
-1452 ADNIAIGGGWSLQQ
+1452 
-1466 ELADS
+1466 
-1471 VRLCFDARKEGAKQG
+1471 
-1486 DIVSIYAKQ
+1486 
-1495 GVLFADPDQLQTVA
+1495 
-1509 DFNNATMLMLA
+1509 
-1520 DVLNDK
+1520 
-1526 RVTLLKTTLQL
+1526 
-1537 YNNHARESAAGQT
+1537 
-1550 DLFAGGIRSRED
+1550 
-1562 ILRDVI
+1562 
-1568 NFINN
+1568 
-1573 NYGKRKEIDAARAA
+1573 
-1587 AVERRKAESVQ
+1587 
-1598 QNGTDEAGIGGSE
+1598 
-1611 NTGGSGKGTEET
+1611 
-1623 PTLTHDEAISLIA
+1623 
-1636 KMEERAN
+1636 
-1643 VAPEVELTIENW
+1643 
-1655 DAQFGEDGRVV
+1655 
-1666 TPIGEVKMGENQFTK
+1666 
-1681 LMRQGREGKLGM
+1681 
-1693 VKPTLETPDVIIE
+1693 
-1706 DASEAKDGDV
+1706 
-1716 AERKSSYVFVK
+1716 
-1727 AFKKADGSRY
+1727 
-1737 YYFTSVTVSKD
+1737 
-1748 GKEVVI
+1748 
-1754 SNQEKRKNAIANLL
+1754 
-1768 TNGKLVWKHADDVS
+1768 
-1782 AASDVKQGLYSSQGN
+1782 
-1797 MSDPT
+1797 
-1802 TEGTDAPQTNVLS
+1802 
-1815 ASKGKANSSTSQA
+1815 
-1828 KGEKVAE
+1828 
-1835 NQSSSGVQAALEAA
+1835 
-1849 EQDTNTEPTEAQ
+1849 
-1861 KQAGNYKKGHVKIDG
+1861 
-1876 FDVTIENPRGSV
+1876 
-1888 RSGKDAD
+1888 
-1895 GKEWEQT
+1895 
-1902 MHNTYGY
+1902 
-1909 IRGTEGV
+1909 
-1916 DGDHIDVF
+1916 
-1924 FSEDPS
+1924 
-1930 HGDVFV
+1930 
-1936 VDQVN
+1936 
-1941 KDGNFDEHKVMY
+1941 
-1953 GFPDIESARKA
+1953 
-1964 YLANYEDGWTGL
+1964 
-1976 GAITPVSKEEFK
+1976 
-1988 KWIDSSHR
+1988 
-1996 KTKPFAEY
+1996 
-2004 SSVKPL
+2004 
-2010 GDTQLGEQPNKPT
+2010 
-2023 VKDGEDYVSAAERI
+2023 
-2037 AREDDVKRTAAHF
+2037 
-2050 AMETRE
+2050 
-2056 EAAAF
+2056 
-2061 DRRVGEMS
+2061 
-2069 DLELLSYIKADGN
+2069 
-2082 GDVNK
+2082 
-2087 AHHPSVYDE
+2087 
-2096 YDYRHGDE
+2096 
-2104 QLQSYDATLVRLNE
+2104 
-2118 SGTTLEQAEEMLANI
+2118 
-2133 RRDKSLLATDMRA
+2133 
-2146 DLLGQEDALQDY
+2146 
-2158 IAGLEKPREKRLL
+2158 
-2171 SAYEKKETS
+2171 
-2180 EPANSRM
+2180 
-2187 DVESN
+2187 
-2192 LEGKSDDTA
+2192 
-2201 TRQDSDVSGGKVR
+2201 
-2214 NNPAISQR
+2214 
-2222 NGVRK
+2222 
-2227 GGVDELV
+2227 
-2234 SDAMSIGVED
+2234 
-2244 VASFPKEIRE
+2244 
-2254 EDTISKEQ
+2254 
-2262 NSGKRGD
+2262 
-2269 RIKVKAGLSGNDL
+2269 
-2282 YIQYKSGR
+2282 
-2290 SSKDKR
+2290 
-2296 RWATIKIP
+2296 
-2304 NATNYSA
+2304 
-2311 GQIIYRLGYIGT
+2311 GYIGT

-2348 GGVKDVSHRE
+2348 GGWKEVSPRE
-2358 AALRDALVDVLRGA
+2358 DALRDALVNVLRGA

-2387 DEANS
+2387 DDAN
-2392 GARMHAKKRALET
+2392 GETRLQAKKRALET
-2405 ASLSDGSER
+2405 ASVTSKEKHQP
-2414 SLTVVSSADG
+2414 TVVSSADG
-2424 AKVLIN
+2424 AKVLKN
-2430 LDKAIQ
+2430 LDKLVEDFEKLSNQSKFFTGAVAQ
-2436 TLESSPT
+2436 
-2443 QPKTFV
+2443 
-2449 GDIANSLGA
+2449 ALGA

-2573 FFRTTDGHAYGF
+2573 FFRTPDGHAYGF

-2603 IHEYSHLWAWA
+2603 IHEYSHLWVWA

-2661 GRRGAERLRAERER
+2661 GRRGSERLRAEREK
-2675 IASGEGDVVEKAKAI
+2675 IASGEGDVIEKAKAI

-2735 VAEAGAQREGV
+2735 TAEAGAQREGV

-2768 KAPDGKPSRLSPR
+2768 KDPNGKPSRLSPR

-2887 IEERPNENGAK
+2887 IEERPNEKGAK

-2960 YFSAKDKRLLSILQ
+2960 YFTGKDKRLLSILQ

-3054 FFFSPVYDEYHEYGD
+3054 FFFSPMYDEYHEYGD

-3114 EYDGEVEEIN
+3114 EYDGELEEIN
-3124 AFFPNQIKCA
+3124 AFFPNQIKSA

-3341 LNDTSLSTLTHEVQH
+3341 LNNTSLSTLTHEVQH
-3356 AIQKIEGFARGG
+3356 VIQKIEGFARGG

-3444 RLNNV
+3444 QLNNV

-3461 DGFNRDKAIEELNRL
+3461 EGFNRDKAVEELNRL

-3490 NIKDSEALSGKING
+3490 NIKASEALSDKIDG

-3534 RASLASETEDVARE
+3534 SRSLASETEDVARE
-3548 DQIFLNDLLGVSMS
+3548 DQIFLEDGLGVSMS
-3562 ESASTDLEDV
+3562 ESASETDLEDV
-3572 NRRFNDELGRLTDE
+3572 NRRFNDELGRLTEE
-3586 NKDKIVL
+3586 NKDKVVL
-3593 SLGRPSDILLA
+3593 SLGRPSAVLLS
-3604 AGVSEKPMKLYGN
+3604 AGVEDKPMKLYGN
-3617 KVIKKMRKHG
+3617 KVMKKMKKHG
-3627 FALDELKD
+3627 FSLAELQG

-3673 DLGKDAD
+3673 DLGKGLEDI
-3680 VDFNIV
+3680 DFNII
-3686 SSVFGKG
+3686 SSVFGKRDN
-3693 SSNVI
+3693 NVV
-3698 DWINKGLAT
+3698 DWINKGYAR
-3707 YINKEKALAFLSH
+3707 YINKEKALDYLH
-3720 PSAPIAAA
+3720 HSAPIAEALS
-3728 AANAELDS
+3728 NPKLDS

-3747 KVSDEDVSED
+3747 KVSDTKSEGILSSD
-3757 DAVYRIREDVQDSE
+3757 SAQASAATTESTDTAKYRIREDEPPRTMQEDR
-3771 QNDADMMRS
+3771 DMMRS

-3811 RRSRSKG
+3811 RRRRSKG

-3917 RLAAKPFEEFAEG
+3917 RLAEKPFEEFSEG

-4028 MPGLNGAQVKVVG
+4028 MPGLNDAQVKVVDV
-4041 NIPRHTYTGTI
+4041 PRHHYTGNI
-4052 AEATQQAI
+4052 AEATRQAI
-4060 DAAKAKYVPNGEPR
+4060 EAAKAKFAPNGKAK
-4074 TLHYNNFGAKFD
+4074 TLRYDNFGATFD
-4086 YSISGN
+4086 YSISG
-4092 AIEIVLSAKHQG
+4092 SAVEESLNPKQQA
-4104 KSVNKGVHL
+4104 KSVNKGVHI
-4113 ALAEHLDRVIGES
+4113 AMAEHLDEIIGQS
-4126 IEVEEHPDRLKTGD
+4126 IEVEEHPDYLKNEKGE
-4140 ARDNGKINPD
+4140 RDTTIIND
-4150 ALMHRFYGV
+4150 KALMHRFYGAV
-4159 ANIDGVDYRVMT
+4159 VVDGVPYRVMT
-4171 LMKEENKAKRG
+4171 LMREDRRFNEG
-4182 NGIHSYEVQK
+4182 NAVHAYEVQK

-4197 EETPNTSNGVG
+4197 EETPNTPNGSHTSKVNA
-4208 TLNSELEGYPLAKL
+4208 LVPVAVAKV
-4222 IKDVGKTMET
+4222 IKNVEKSYDTGK
-4232 DKNLLDESKLADES
+4232 KLLDESKMSDES
-4246 TDLYREVGETDDIW
+4246 TDLYRDPDNTDDVW
-4260 SDGSLGLHERM
+4260 TDGSLGLHERM

-4296 GSNLFDLRKAM
+4296 CANLDDLAKSMLGHPRKKDLTDVERMSVDAKVGKVARAQKRFDM
-4307 SLQRTFDKITAKRV
+4307 TTVKRV
-4321 ADLARVLM
+4321 ADLARVLIT
-4329 NIGHLSGLTQQEVK
+4329 NGYINNATSYEIK
-4343 RLMAAIR
+4343 RLLSAVKN
-4350 DSVGRENIDESIQK
+4350 SVGHNDIEGDVQK
-4364 IMDIMVD
+4364 VMDIMVD
-4371 NQLKHA
+4371 NQLKNA
-4377 EATLHELESI
+4377 EETLQSLESI

-4448 ISSKTISL
+4448 MSSKTISL

>member
-1 MADDRISKNLH
+1 M
-12 LVYSALK
+12 
-19 SEGYTDIGDEQDF
+19 
-32 IKKMQDEQNRLKVY
+32 
-46 NALKGAGYSD
+46 
-56 MGSDFKSFSGMIYT
+56 
-70 APQTKPQPAAAPAA
+70 
-84 SPQSSPTTIQTN
+84 
-96 VAQPVVQTPTKQQ
+96 
-109 QPTSAAPR
+109 
-117 EVKKGDGSML
+117 
-127 IAPKQEQPLL
+127 
-137 NFNFTANSYHG
+137 
-148 VPVLQSDENGN
+148 
-159 PKVSGG
+159 
-165 KFNPVTGQ
+165 
-173 YEGEGGF
+173 
-180 YTDWM
+180 
-185 GNKIPVN
+185 
-192 SDYGKAAV
+192 
-200 AYHQHVKDVVN
+200 
-211 PINVELEEAYKE
+211 
-223 RDRINKLLS
+223 
-232 DRMREI
+232 
-238 DKVEDNLPWYL
+238 
-249 KIITKAGRI
+249 
-258 MQGDKMGGYS
+258 
-268 SSMEY
+268 
-273 KLNYNS
+273 
-279 DQQYRNIMSAAR
+279 
-291 KNRAAIRALE
+291 
-301 DKKNAKQNEFWH
+301 
-313 SLGNAITNG
+313 
-322 YTFSEGDSQW
+322 
-332 GDVNALSEAQKH
+332 
-344 MPEIERKQR
+344 
-353 TGEKLTKD
+353 
-361 EEIAATVIKNHAWDN
+361 
-376 DVQQRYGDE
+376 
-385 YGAWASAGETAGGSL
+385 
-400 ELAIEFLMMAPELK
+400 
-414 ATAGSV
+414 
-420 MKLTEKGATKLLGK
+420 
-434 LANNGLGK
+434 
-442 FMTKATGVTLGS
+442 
-454 MVAGAEMSNTIGIG
+454 
-468 RTTSDVGK
+468 
-476 RYLGN
+476 
-481 VTVNEEDG
+481 
-489 SYQFDGGKSF
+489 
-499 MQSLYEAEMSAAI
+499 
-512 ENGSEVLGE
+512 
-521 FLPGSS
+521 
-527 MILKGLQKVGMKKV
+527 
-541 ANGLTRLGGRTWYK
+541 
-555 NYTKALESIGF
+555 
-566 HGVGGEAVEEY
+566 
-577 ASLLGNALLVGDNK
+577 
-591 FSDLLDPRTHVD
+591 
-603 IWLGCAVTG
+603 
-612 GLLNAPRTVGYAAEG
+612 
-627 AHKGYQAAQYYRYKH
+627 
-642 KTDKAD
+642 
-648 GAANAVWGDEWV
+648 
-660 ELRDRIDGTSNEY
+660 
-673 MTDLATSIYEDV
+673 
-685 DMPLEKKAAALNY
+685 
-698 IGNLT
+698 
-703 AMRGYNM
+703 
-710 GRISMEREDEN
+710 
-721 GRGTSDDERSMN
+721 
-733 NAYAAGYNA
+733 
-742 TVQEDMEDVKNAYDM
+742 
-757 HRQLAE
+757 
-763 NALDEWTLS
+763 
-772 ALDGNE
+772 
-778 TGLDGEPINPLHIL
+778 
-792 GNMAYN
+792 
-798 PVIGDAMTDEQ
+798 
-809 RKIAADYLNAKARY
+809 
-823 DGMLQR
+823 
-829 VRDGTVQVAWNG
+829 
-841 NVNNPQTV
+841 
-849 SKDFLQELST
+849 
-859 NAAMARLAKNEQER
+859 
-873 AIQEELDKEDE
+873 
-884 FQQQRPTYNLN
+884 
-895 DEVTLRGENGEPIR
+895 
-909 GSITTEENEDG
+909 
-920 QIEVYTE
+920 
-927 SPINGKKIHMFTRQ
+927 
-941 QIDDMLMEHN
+941 
-951 GEAVVVP
+951 
-958 EAPAITAEID
+958 
-968 NAGAVQSEPST
+968 
-979 VQNDVENVPETTE
+979 
-992 NVPNTDE
+992 
-999 NVPAAEETVAVE
+999 
-1011 PMPMVGEG
+1011 
-1019 EDAEPDFSATTPQRA
+1019 
-1034 HDYIFNES
+1034 
-1042 GLEEAD
+1042 
-1048 AAAFTK
+1048 
-1054 NNVEAANKELEKI
+1054 
-1067 KNKKPK
+1067 
-1073 MGTSIAKFNKDK
+1073 
-1085 AEWEQKVNEAQAK
+1085 
-1098 ADYWKQVKEARDK
+1098 
-1111 VLAQRL
+1111 
-1117 AEQQERERQKIEQ
+1117 
-1130 AQADEAAYREEMA
+1130 
-1143 RKEAEQAALG
+1143 
-1153 ANNVSPAIRDKWV
+1153 
-1166 NAPKVEGAQDEIV
+1166 
-1179 LPNGEKVAGRYYLV
+1179 
-1193 ESGAA
+1193 
-1198 SASHDSNNGFAK
+1198 
-1210 TEGFP
+1210 
-1215 VDENGGSV
+1215 
-1223 NDRDYERDM
+1223 
-1232 DAQRITRDIANNYDS
+1232 
-1247 RAVQTPVVVSQDGV
+1247 
-1261 VLSGNGRTMA
+1261 
-1271 GELAAAQNT
+1271 
-1280 DAAYNI
+1280 
-1286 HIAQYPT
+1286 
-1293 KWGFTQKQVEG
+1293 
-1304 MQHPRVVFVP
+1304 
-1314 DAAMPYTAETFAKF
+1314 
-1328 NQQEMK
+1328 
-1334 GQSKTEQ
+1334 
-1341 AVKLG
+1341 
-1346 KVVSDDSFKGIVRT
+1346 
-1360 INGYDTL
+1360 
-1367 GDFYNDADAS
+1367 
-1377 IGALYDLHNAGV
+1377 
-1389 VPQAQLAEMV
+1389 
-1399 DGIRGQEKLSAVG
+1399 
-1412 REFLENM
+1412 
-1419 LIGKAF
+1419 
-1425 EGDPDVVRMLT
+1425 
-1436 SEPYMRQSVI
+1436 
-1446 TALGEI
+1446 
-1452 ADNIAIGGGWSLQQ
+1452 
-1466 ELADS
+1466 
-1471 VRLCFDARKEGAKQG
+1471 
-1486 DIVSIYAKQ
+1486 
-1495 GVLFADPDQLQTVA
+1495 
-1509 DFNNATMLMLA
+1509 
-1520 DVLNDK
+1520 
-1526 RVTLLKTTLQL
+1526 
-1537 YNNHARESAAGQT
+1537 
-1550 DLFAGGIRSRED
+1550 
-1562 ILRDVI
+1562 
-1568 NFINN
+1568 
-1573 NYGKRKEIDAARAA
+1573 
-1587 AVERRKAESVQ
+1587 
-1598 QNGTDEAGIGGSE
+1598 
-1611 NTGGSGKGTEET
+1611 
-1623 PTLTHDEAISLIA
+1623 
-1636 KMEERAN
+1636 
-1643 VAPEVELTIENW
+1643 
-1655 DAQFGEDGRVV
+1655 
-1666 TPIGEVKMGENQFTK
+1666 
-1681 LMRQGREGKLGM
+1681 
-1693 VKPTLETPDVIIE
+1693 
-1706 DASEAKDGDV
+1706 
-1716 AERKSSYVFVK
+1716 
-1727 AFKKADGSRY
+1727 
-1737 YYFTSVTVSKD
+1737 
-1748 GKEVVI
+1748 
-1754 SNQEKRKNAIANLL
+1754 
-1768 TNGKLVWKHADDVS
+1768 
-1782 AASDVKQGLYSSQGN
+1782 
-1797 MSDPT
+1797 
-1802 TEGTDAPQTNVLS
+1802 
-1815 ASKGKANSSTSQA
+1815 
-1828 KGEKVAE
+1828 
-1835 NQSSSGVQAALEAA
+1835 
-1849 EQDTNTEPTEAQ
+1849 
-1861 KQAGNYKKGHVKIDG
+1861 
-1876 FDVTIENPRGSV
+1876 
-1888 RSGKDAD
+1888 
-1895 GKEWEQT
+1895 
-1902 MHNTYGY
+1902 
-1909 IRGTEGV
+1909 
-1916 DGDHIDVF
+1916 
-1924 FSEDPS
+1924 
-1930 HGDVFV
+1930 
-1936 VDQVN
+1936 
-1941 KDGNFDEHKVMY
+1941 
-1953 GFPDIESARKA
+1953 
-1964 YLANYEDGWTGL
+1964 
-1976 GAITPVSKEEFK
+1976 
-1988 KWIDSSHR
+1988 
-1996 KTKPFAEY
+1996 
-2004 SSVKPL
+2004 
-2010 GDTQLGEQPNKPT
+2010 
-2023 VKDGEDYVSAAERI
+2023 
-2037 AREDDVKRTAAHF
+2037 
-2050 AMETRE
+2050 
-2056 EAAAF
+2056 
-2061 DRRVGEMS
+2061 
-2069 DLELLSYIKADGN
+2069 
-2082 GDVNK
+2082 
-2087 AHHPSVYDE
+2087 
-2096 YDYRHGDE
+2096 
-2104 QLQSYDATLVRLNE
+2104 
-2118 SGTTLEQAEEMLANI
+2118 
-2133 RRDKSLLATDMRA
+2133 
-2146 DLLGQEDALQDY
+2146 
-2158 IAGLEKPREKRLL
+2158 L

-2342 GLRLQK
+2342 GLRLHK
-2348 GGVKDVSHRE
+2348 GGWKEVSPRE
-2358 AALRDALVDVLRGA
+2358 DALRDALVDVLRGA

-2387 DEANS
+2387 DEVN
-2392 GARMHAKKRALET
+2392 GETRLHAKKRALET
-2405 ASLSDGSER
+2405 VSVTSEEEHQP
-2414 SLTVVSSADG
+2414 TVVSSADG
-2424 AKVLIN
+2424 AKVLRKLDEAKEKYENISSRIN
-2430 LDKAIQ
+2430 
-2436 TLESSPT
+2436 
-2443 QPKTFV
+2443 TFI
-2449 GDIANSLGA
+2449 GDIANALGA

-2526 DAIKLRRADGK
+2526 DAIKLRRVDGK

-2768 KAPDGKPSRLSPR
+2768 KAQNEPSRLSPR

-2788 RAFKEWFGDWEKRAR
+2788 RAFKEWFGDWELASKVLKVVPALKEHGFKNFDEARAWAK
-2803 IEKLRKSEP
+2803 EH
-2812 IVKKGDE
+2812 IV
-2819 YKGRYELNSRSAED
+2819 RTL
-2833 YVIKSLR
+2833 
-2840 GEYTNSDTGDVIK
+2840 T
-2853 ITRASRKVTHHD
+2853 D
-2865 AENDVHLR
+2865 AETGGKGEIRVSNNAVAKFLSESAVAKSDSKDVHLSVLKVLPEVIRESIDAEQHPDYKKGEDGSR
-2873 SIAYIPDMIENAVF
+2873 SS
-2887 IEERPNENGAK
+2887 ENGVNEHVTIHRLYGAVNIDGK
-2898 FASYRYYVVGLKIG
+2898 TYRVKVTLKEYADGNRPQKAYSYEATKIELLAGTLVGGKSSNPSTSNSI
-2912 DVHYTAKLVVGRKN
+2912 TAAKLLENVEKSYGN
-2926 GESYYDHSLTEIE
+2926 GE
-2939 KNSLID
+2939 K
-2945 LTDGVKADVSGNETA
+2945 
-2960 YFSAKDKRLLSILQ
+2960 LLDY
-2974 TNSSKVVYEN
+2974 SKVVDEN
-2984 GEPRVVYHQTN
+2984 GEPLVVYHQTN

-3124 AFFPNQIKCA
+3124 AFFPNQIKSA

-3153 GEKGASAMDKAEEAS
+3153 GEKGAASMDKAEEAS

-3185 DAKAVKL
+3185 DAKTVKL

-3208 EDGRFDRLG
+3208 EDGRFDSLG

-3227 AAEQKELDDALSETD
+3227 AAEQKELDDAFFETM
-3242 DAFEKGVLAYKEE
+3242 DAFEKGSLAYKEE
-3255 ITDDTDMA
+3255 ITENTDMA

-3281 LEDKQRRLKGEP
+3281 LEDKERRLKGEP

-3490 NIKDSEALSGKING
+3490 DIKESEALSGKING

-3811 RRSRSKG
+3811 RRRRSKG

-3917 RLAAKPFEEFAEG
+3917 RLAEKPFEEFAEG

-3983 PIDLARDIVKREELG
+3983 PIDLAHDIVKREELG

-4222 IKDVGKTMET
+4222 LQNVGKSYEKG
-4232 DKNLLDESKLADES
+4232 KNLLDESKLADES
-4246 TDLYREVGETDDIW
+4246 ADLYREVGETDDIW

-4296 GSNLFDLRKAM
+4296 CANLDDLAKSMLAHPRKKDLTDAERMSVDAKVGKVARAQKRFDM
-4307 SLQRTFDKITAKRV
+4307 TTVKRV
-4321 ADLARVLM
+4321 ADLARVLIT
-4329 NIGHLSGLTQQEVK
+4329 NGYINNATSYEIK
-4343 RLMAAIR
+4343 RLLSAVKN
-4350 DSVGRENIDESIQK
+4350 SVGHNDIEGDVQK
-4364 IMDIMVD
+4364 VMDIMVD

-4377 EATLHELESI
+4377 EESLHSLEAV

-4393 ARGVEVQGQLDPDGQ
+4393 ARGVEVQGELDPDGQ

-4448 ISSKTISL
+4448 MSSKTISL